1 MRPGR
6 VMPDSRPAYFA
17 WFILPALFLAVAL
30 TASLASLLQFGFRE
44 HIPGSL
50 QVGGFTLG
58 NFGRMGDWVYL
69 RVFVDSL
76 LLSGCTAIGNLLLGY
91 PLAYALVRS
100 DSRLLKSTILVTTI
114 VPMFTGDIVRTYSW
128 LVVLGKNG
136 FINGTL
142 KSLGLIDTS
151 IELLYT
157 PLGVLI
163 ALVQYSLPVMVVI
176 LAAAISHID
185 VAYEKAAASLGASPL
200 AVLWNVTLPLSM
212 PGILSGFVTIFAW
225 TLSAFAT
232 PQLVG
237 GGKVNM
243 ISNMVYQL
251 GFSNFDF
258 PFAAVLSMAA
268 LALVLLLLFF
278 MGLGMRRLERV
289 GLH

>member
-1 MRPGR
+1 MQDR
-6 VMPDSRPAYFA
+6 RPAYFA
-17 WFILPALFLAVAL
+17 WFVLPSVFLAVAL
-30 TASLASLLQFGFRE
+30 VASLASLFQYSFRE
-44 HIPGSL
+44 YIPGSIK
-50 QVGGFTLG
+50 VGDFTLG
-58 NFGRMGDWVYL
+58 NFGRMGSWVYL
-69 RVFVDSL
+69 RVFIDSL
-76 LLSGCTAIGNLLLGY
+76 LLSACTAIANLVLGY
-91 PLAYALVRS
+91 PLAYSLVRS
-100 DSRLLKSTILVTTI
+100 KSSLLKSTILITTI

-142 KSLGLIDTS
+142 KAAGIIDTPL
-151 IELLYT
+151 ELLYT
-157 PLGVLI
+157 PLGVAV
-163 ALVQYSLPVMVVI
+163 ALVQYSLPVMVII

-185 VAYEKAAASLGASPL
+185 VAYEKAAASLGAGPL
-200 AVLWNVTLPLSM
+200 RVFWNVTLPLTM
-212 PGILSGFVTIFAW
+212 PGILSGTVTIFAW

-268 LALVLLLLFF
+268 LALIFAILGL
-278 MGLGMRRLERV
+278 MSLGMRRLERV

>member
-1 MRPGR
+1 MQDR
-6 VMPDSRPAYFA
+6 RPAYFT
-17 WFILPALFLAVAL
+17 WFVLPSVFLAVAL
-30 TASLASLLQFGFRE
+30 VASLAALFQFSFRE
-44 HIPGSL
+44 TIPGSIE
-50 QVGGFTLG
+50 VGGFTLG
-58 NFGRMGDWVYL
+58 NFGRMGNWVYL

-76 LLSGCTAIGNLLLGY
+76 ALSASTAIASLALGY
-91 PLAYALVRS
+91 PLAYAVVRS
-100 DSRLLKSTILVTTI
+100 KSSLLKSTILITTI
-114 VPMFTGDIVRTYSW
+114 VPMFTGDIVRTFSW

-142 KSLGLIDTS
+142 KAAGIIDTPL
-151 IELLYT
+151 ELLYT
-157 PLGVLI
+157 PLGVTI
-163 ALVQYSLPVMVVI
+163 ALVQYSLPVMVII

-185 VAYEKAAASLGASPL
+185 IAYEKAAASLGASPL
-200 AVLWNVTLPLSM
+200 KVLRCVTLPLSM
-212 PGILSGFVTIFAW
+212 PGILSGTVTIFAW

-258 PFAAVLSMAA
+258 PFAAVLSMVA
-268 LALVLLLLFF
+268 LALIFAILWL
-278 MGLGMRRLERV
+278 MSLGMRRLESV

>member
-1 MRPGR
+1 MTADRK
-6 VMPDSRPAYFA
+6 PAYFA
-17 WFILPALFLAVAL
+17 WFILPGLFLAVAL
-30 TASLASLLQFGFRE
+30 AASLASLLQFGFRE

-50 QVGGFTLG
+50 KVGGFTLG
-58 NFGRMGDWVYL
+58 NFGRMSDWVYL
-69 RVFVDSL
+69 RVFIDSL
-76 LLSGCTAIGNLLLGY
+76 LLSGCTAIANLLLGY

-100 DSRLLKSTILVTTI
+100 KSSLLKSTILITTI

-136 FINGTL
+136 FINGGL
-142 KSLGLIDTS
+142 KSIGAIDTPF
-151 IELLYT
+151 ELLYT
-157 PLGVLI
+157 PLGVTV
-163 ALVQYSLPVMVVI
+163 ALVQYSLPIMVII

-185 VAYEKAAASLGASPL
+185 IAFEKAAASLGASPL
-200 AVLWNVTLPLSM
+200 EVLWNVTLPLSM
-212 PGILSGFVTIFAW
+212 PGILSGTVTIFAW

-258 PFAAVLSMAA
+258 PFAAVLSMVA
-268 LALVLLLLFF
+268 LALVFLVLYF
-278 MGLGMRRLERV
+278 MGLGLRRLERV

>member
-1 MRPGR
+1 MQDR
-6 VMPDSRPAYFA
+6 RPAYFA
-17 WFILPALFLAVAL
+17 WFVLPSVFLAVAL
-30 TASLASLLQFGFRE
+30 VASLASLFQYSFRE
-44 HIPGSL
+44 YIPGSIK
-50 QVGGFTLG
+50 VGDFTLG
-58 NFGRMGDWVYL
+58 NFGRMGSWVYL
-69 RVFVDSL
+69 RVFIDSL
-76 LLSGCTAIGNLLLGY
+76 LLSACTAVANLVLGY
-91 PLAYALVRS
+91 PLAYSLVRS
-100 DSRLLKSTILVTTI
+100 KSSLLKSTILITTI

-142 KSLGLIDTS
+142 KAAGIIDTPL
-151 IELLYT
+151 ELLYT
-157 PLGVLI
+157 PLGVTV
-163 ALVQYSLPVMVVI
+163 ALVQYSLPVMVII

-185 VAYEKAAASLGASPL
+185 VAYEKAAASLGAGPL
-200 AVLWNVTLPLSM
+200 RVFWNVTLPLTM
-212 PGILSGFVTIFAW
+212 PGILSGTVTIFAW

-268 LALVLLLLFF
+268 LALIFAILGL
-278 MGLGMRRLERV
+278 MSLGMRRLERV

>member
-1 MRPGR
+1 MTDR
-6 VMPDSRPAYFA
+6 RPAYFA
-17 WFILPALFLAVAL
+17 WFVLPALFLAVAL
-30 TASLASLLQFGFRE
+30 LASLASLFQFSFRQ

-50 QVGGFTLG
+50 QVGGFTLE
-58 NFGRMGDWVYL
+58 NFGRMGNWVYL

-76 LLSGCTAIGNLLLGY
+76 LLSAYTAVANLLLGY

-100 DSRLLKSTILVTTI
+100 RSSLLKSTILITTV

-128 LVVLGKNG
+128 LIVLGKNG
-136 FINGTL
+136 FLNGTL
-142 KSLGLIDTS
+142 KSLGLIDTP

-157 PLGVLI
+157 PLGVTI
-163 ALVQYSLPVMVVI
+163 ALVQYSLPVMVII

-185 VAYEKAAASLGASPL
+185 IAYEKAAASLGAGPV
-200 AVLWNVTLPLSM
+200 AAFWKVTLPLSM
-212 PGILSGFVTIFAW
+212 PGILSGTVTIFAW

-258 PFAAVLSMAA
+258 PFAAVLSMTA
-268 LALVLLLLFF
+268 LALTMLILAAMGMAMRRMEH
-278 MGLGMRRLERV
+278 MGL
-289 GLH
+289 H

>member
-1 MRPGR
+1 MQDR
-6 VMPDSRPAYFA
+6 RPAYFS
-17 WFILPALFLAVAL
+17 WFVLPSVFLAVAL
-30 TASLASLLQFGFRE
+30 AASLASLFQYSFRE
-44 HIPGSL
+44 YIPGSI

-58 NFGRMGDWVYL
+58 NFGRMGSWVYL
-69 RVFVDSL
+69 RVFIDSV
-76 LLSGCTAIGNLLLGY
+76 LLSACTALANLVLGY

-100 DSRLLKSTILVTTI
+100 KSSLLKSTILITTI

-142 KSLGLIDTS
+142 KAAGIIDTPL
-151 IELLYT
+151 ELLYT
-157 PLGVLI
+157 PLGVTV
-163 ALVQYSLPVMVVI
+163 ALVQYSLPVMVII

-185 VAYEKAAASLGASPL
+185 VAYEKAAASLGAGPL
-200 AVLWNVTLPLSM
+200 RVLWNVTLPLSM
-212 PGILSGFVTIFAW
+212 PGILSGTVTIFAW

-243 ISNMVYQL
+243 ISNLVYQL

-268 LALVLLLLFF
+268 LALIFALLGL
-278 MGLGMRRLERV
+278 MSLGMRRLERV

>member
-1 MRPGR
+1 MPGR
-6 VMPDSRPAYFA
+6 RPAYFA
-17 WFILPALFLAVAL
+17 WFVLPSVFLAVAL
-30 TASLASLLQFGFRE
+30 AASLASLFQYSFRE
-44 HIPGSL
+44 YIPGSI

-58 NFGRMGDWVYL
+58 NFGRMSSWVYL
-69 RVFVDSL
+69 HVFIDSL
-76 LLSGCTAIGNLLLGY
+76 LLSACTAIANLVLGY

-100 DSRLLKSTILVTTI
+100 RSSLLKSTILIITI

-142 KSLGLIDTS
+142 KAAGLIDTPLD
-151 IELLYT
+151 LLYT
-157 PLGVLI
+157 PLGVTI
-163 ALVQYSLPVMVVI
+163 ALVQYSLPVMVII

-185 VAYEKAAASLGASPL
+185 VAYEKAGASLGADPL
-200 AVLWNVTLPLSM
+200 HVLWNVTLPLSM
-212 PGILSGFVTIFAW
+212 PGILSGTVTIFAW

-243 ISNMVYQL
+243 ISNMVYQV

-258 PFAAVLSMAA
+258 PFAAVLSLVA
-268 LALVLLLLFF
+268 LGLIFAILWL
-278 MGLGMRRLERV
+278 MGLGMKRLEQV

>member
-1 MRPGR
+1 MQDR
-6 VMPDSRPAYFA
+6 RPAYFA
-17 WFILPALFLAVAL
+17 WFVLPSVFLAVAL
-30 TASLASLLQFGFRE
+30 VASLASLFQYSFRE
-44 HIPGSL
+44 YIPGSIK
-50 QVGGFTLG
+50 VGDFTLG
-58 NFGRMGDWVYL
+58 NFGRMGSWVYL
-69 RVFVDSL
+69 RVFIDSL
-76 LLSGCTAIGNLLLGY
+76 LLSACTAVANLVLGY
-91 PLAYALVRS
+91 PLAYSLVRS
-100 DSRLLKSTILVTTI
+100 KSSLLKSTILITTI

-142 KSLGLIDTS
+142 KAAGMIDTPL
-151 IELLYT
+151 ELLYT
-157 PLGVLI
+157 PLGVTV
-163 ALVQYSLPVMVVI
+163 ALVQYSLPVMVII

-185 VAYEKAAASLGASPL
+185 VAYEKAAASLGAGPL
-200 AVLWNVTLPLSM
+200 RVFWNVTLPLTM
-212 PGILSGFVTIFAW
+212 PGILSGTVTIFAW

-268 LALVLLLLFF
+268 LALIFAILGL
-278 MGLGMRRLERV
+278 MSLGMRRLERV

>member
-1 MRPGR
+1 MQDR
-6 VMPDSRPAYFA
+6 RPAYFA
-17 WFILPALFLAVAL
+17 WFVLPSVFLAVAL
-30 TASLASLLQFGFRE
+30 VASLASLFQYSFRE
-44 HIPGSL
+44 YIPGSIK
-50 QVGGFTLG
+50 VGDFTLG
-58 NFGRMGDWVYL
+58 NFGRMGSWVYL
-69 RVFVDSL
+69 RVFIDSL
-76 LLSGCTAIGNLLLGY
+76 LLSACTAIANLVLGY
-91 PLAYALVRS
+91 PLAYSLVRS
-100 DSRLLKSTILVTTI
+100 KSSLLKSTILITTI

-142 KSLGLIDTS
+142 KAAGIIDTPL
-151 IELLYT
+151 ELLYT
-157 PLGVLI
+157 PLGVTV
-163 ALVQYSLPVMVVI
+163 ALVQYSLPVMVII

-185 VAYEKAAASLGASPL
+185 VAYEKAAASLGAGPL
-200 AVLWNVTLPLSM
+200 RVFWNVTLPLTM
-212 PGILSGFVTIFAW
+212 PGILSGTVTIFAW

-268 LALVLLLLFF
+268 LALIFAILGL
-278 MGLGMRRLERV
+278 MSLGMRRLERV

>member
-1 MRPGR
+1 MIDR
-6 VMPDSRPAYFA
+6 RPAYFA
-17 WFILPALFLAVAL
+17 WFVLPAVFLSAAL
-30 TASLASLLQFGFRE
+30 VASLASLFQFSFRE

-50 QVGGFTLG
+50 QVGGFTMG
-58 NFGRMGDWVYL
+58 NFGRMGNWVYL

-76 LLSGCTAIGNLLLGY
+76 ALSGYTALANLLLGY

-100 DSRLLKSTILVTTI
+100 RSGALKSLILITTI

-136 FINGTL
+136 FVNGTL
-142 KSLGLIDTS
+142 KSMGLIDTPF
-151 IELLYT
+151 ELLYT
-157 PLGVLI
+157 PLGVTI
-163 ALVQYSLPVMVVI
+163 ALVQYSLPVMVII

-185 VAYEKAAASLGASPL
+185 IAYEKAAASLGAGPL
-200 AVLWNVTLPLSM
+200 RVFWNVTLPLSM
-212 PGILSGFVTIFAW
+212 PGVLSGTVTIFAW

-258 PFAAVLSMAA
+258 PFAAVLSMVA
-268 LALVLLLLFF
+268 LALTMAILGL
-278 MGLGMRRLERV
+278 MNLGMRRLESMGV
-289 GLH
+289 H

>member
-1 MRPGR
+1 MQDRRPT
-6 VMPDSRPAYFA
+6 YFA
-17 WFILPALFLAVAL
+17 WFVLPSVFLAVAL
-30 TASLASLLQFGFRE
+30 VASLASLFQYSFRE
-44 HIPGSL
+44 YIPGSIK
-50 QVGGFTLG
+50 VGDFTLG
-58 NFGRMGDWVYL
+58 NFGRMGSWVYL
-69 RVFVDSL
+69 RVFIDSL
-76 LLSGCTAIGNLLLGY
+76 LLSACTAVANLVLGY
-91 PLAYALVRS
+91 PLAYSLVRS
-100 DSRLLKSTILVTTI
+100 KSSLLKSTILITTI

-142 KSLGLIDTS
+142 KAAGIIDTPL
-151 IELLYT
+151 ELLYT
-157 PLGVLI
+157 PLGVTV
-163 ALVQYSLPVMVVI
+163 ALVQYSLPVMVII

-185 VAYEKAAASLGASPL
+185 VAYEKAAASLGAGPL
-200 AVLWNVTLPLSM
+200 RVFWNVTLPLTM
-212 PGILSGFVTIFAW
+212 PGILSGTVTIFAW

-268 LALVLLLLFF
+268 LALIFAILGL
-278 MGLGMRRLERV
+278 MSLGMRRLERV

>member
-1 MRPGR
+1 MQDR
-6 VMPDSRPAYFA
+6 RPAYFA
-17 WFILPALFLAVAL
+17 WFILPSVFLAVAL
-30 TASLASLLQFGFRE
+30 VASLASLFQYSFRE
-44 HIPGSL
+44 TIAGSI

-58 NFGRMGDWVYL
+58 NFGRMGSWVYL

-76 LLSGCTAIGNLLLGY
+76 SLSACTAIANLLLGY

-100 DSRLLKSTILVTTI
+100 KSSLLKSTILITTI

-142 KSLGLIDTS
+142 KAAGVIDTPL
-151 IELLYT
+151 ELLYT
-157 PLGVLI
+157 PLGVTI
-163 ALVQYSLPVMVVI
+163 ALVQYSLPVMVII

-185 VAYEKAAASLGASPL
+185 TAYEKAAASLGAGPL
-200 AVLWNVTLPLSM
+200 RVLWNVTLPLSM
-212 PGILSGFVTIFAW
+212 PGILSGTVTIFAW

-258 PFAAVLSMAA
+258 PFAAVLSMVA
-268 LALVLLLLFF
+268 LALIFAILGL